1 MQRSL
6 SLFLCIYG
14 LVYGSMHFYFY
25 LSLRNVFHSRIL
37 SVLFFLPFS
46 LFMILSPILLRLC
59 ESREWNCYRYFLA
72 YSGYLWMG
80 FLFLAISLLLV
91 MDLGRLIQFILL
103 RSSPFFP
110 SVRTGF
116 FISIVLSLFLC
127 SYGYFEASWITT
139 EELLFCSPK
148 IMETE
153 TPFRIIQISDVH
165 LGLLVNR
172 RKLEGIVEL
181 INNNKP
187 DLVISTGDL
196 VDGQGGEM
204 DGFSTI
210 LASIDAPFGK
220 YAVTGNHEFYRG
232 IEYSEGFTR
241 KAGFRILRNS
251 AVKVTPFLTLAGID
265 DPAGA
270 IFDKKGSVCESELLE
285 NLSGDSI
292 ILLLKH
298 QPRVESASSRFFDLQ
313 LSGHIHG
320 GQIFPFS
327 FLTFLAYRCGTGL
340 KSLGKGQ
347 YLYVSPGTGTWGPPL
362 RFLAPPKI
370 TVIDLKGSEDK
381 SSIEYRR

>member
-14 LVYGSMHFYFY
+14 LVYGSMHFYFH
-25 LSLRNVFHSRIL
+25 LSLRQCFHSRIL
-37 SVLFFLPFS
+37 SVFFFLPFS
-46 LFMILSPILLRLC
+46 LFMILSTHSFEVMRVPGMELLPIFPGLFRV
-59 ESREWNCYRYFLA
+59 SVD
-72 YSGYLWMG
+72 G
-80 FLFLAISLLLV
+80 FSFLAISLLLV

-139 EELLFCSPK
+139 EELLFSSPK
-148 IMETE
+148 IMKTE

-181 INNNKP
+181 INKKKP
-187 DLVISTGDL
+187 DLVHFHRRSGRWSGRR
-196 VDGQGGEM
+196 DGW
-204 DGFSTI
+204 F
-210 LASIDAPFGK
+210 F
-220 YAVTGNHEFYRG
+220 NHTCIYRCAFWVNTLLREINEFYRG

-270 IFDKKGSVCESELLE
+270 IFDKERLC
-285 NLSGDSI
+285 
-292 ILLLKH
+292 
-298 QPRVESASSRFFDLQ
+298 
-313 LSGHIHG
+313 
-320 GQIFPFS
+320 
-327 FLTFLAYRCGTGL
+327 
-340 KSLGKGQ
+340 
-347 YLYVSPGTGTWGPPL
+347 L
-362 RFLAPPKI
+362 RK
-370 TVIDLKGSEDK
+370 
-381 SSIEYRR
+381 